1 MNIQKAPSLIV
12 CLPIE
17 TVDGT
22 PVSKQRELINSLAAQ
37 AHSGAMDDM
46 GILFTSPIHCEDSNE
61 RFNYMFNERYIGHTT
76 ILDNGPYYAPRHQRY
91 IEIMYF
97 LRSRNWPNAEWIAFD
112 TEANQ
117 YPEKYQDR
125 VHEPTGENI
134 QAQIESYHSQSN
146 SFNSSSVA

>member
-1 MNIQKAPSLIV
+1 MNILKVPSLVV

-46 GILFTSPIHCEDSNE
+46 GILLTSPIQCEDSND

-76 ILDNGPYYAPRHQRY
+76 ILDNGPYYAPKHQRY

-97 LRSRNWPNAEWIAFD
+97 LRSRNWPNVEWIAFD
-112 TEANQ
+112 TETDQ
-117 YPEKYQDR
+117 YPAKHQGR

-134 QAQIESYHSQSN
+134 QAQIELYLSQS
-146 SFNSSSVA
+146 SAMNSSNVA